1 MSQATLLKEKLEQSR
16 QESAVENEEAIVEA
30 RRAHE
35 REKHLLLEDTKQ
47 VVAELERVS
56 FVW

>member
-1 MSQATLLKEKLEQSR
+1 MLKEKLEQSR